1 MYSNNP
7 TPSHLGIFPIIDNN
21 RLYITDAPV
30 VQNSNAPLY
39 IRTTICRTTQQNIV
53 IAKHNNAIYGT

>member
-7 TPSHLGIFPIIDNN
+7 IPSHSALSPLLITINI
-21 RLYITDAPV
+21 ITDAPV

-39 IRTTICRTTQQNIV
+39 MQPIGRRTTEQDIV
-53 IAKHNNAIYGT
+53 IPKLD